1 MNRNLAACCKK
12 ELVDPAV
19 AICGKL
25 IHYTDPFLGERWF
38 LSPFCARTK
47 DIFTWDQLK
56 GLLSICHNFFS
67 FKKYFRFPGI
77 NIDLVIL
84 AIDIGLMLLVLIIL
98 EVGVL
103 NMIAKL
109 FNLGKAAKVGTV
121 KNLSIVI
128 LIKYPI
134 DRISNLHWTTMFRLS
149 RTKPGP
155 SSAESVTSLTRFSS
169 PRI

>member
-1 MNRNLAACCKK
+1 M
-12 ELVDPAV
+12 
-19 AICGKL
+19 
-25 IHYTDPFLGERWF
+25 
-38 LSPFCARTK
+38 
-47 DIFTWDQLK
+47 
-56 GLLSICHNFFS
+56 
-67 FKKYFRFPGI
+67 
-77 NIDLVIL
+77 VIL

-128 LIKYPI
+128 LIKHPF
-134 DRISNLHWTTMFRLS
+134 DRISNRLWTTMFRLS

-155 SSAESVTSLTRFSS
+155 SSAESVPSLTRFSS